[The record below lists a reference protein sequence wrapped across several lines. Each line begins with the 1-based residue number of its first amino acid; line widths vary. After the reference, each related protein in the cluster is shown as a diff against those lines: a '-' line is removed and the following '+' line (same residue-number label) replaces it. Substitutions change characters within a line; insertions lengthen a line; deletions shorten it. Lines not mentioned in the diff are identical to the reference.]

1 MDVFYRY
8 FSDYFNEIKYNIF
21 SRFRM
26 LNEEMRKMPKKEGG
40 SECISLKILRFVK
53 MAFRLHVFDLLK
65 GFSLIK

>member
-40 SECISLKILRFVK
+40 VN
-53 MAFRLHVFDLLK
+53 V
-65 GFSLIK
+65 